1 MLHYITQY
9 MDAEMTELRNKM
21 AIAVQKEAKLSS
33 SYFLIFII
41 QNIPLINV
49 LLNTGCFNSIHCT
62 TL

>member
-33 SYFLIFII
+33 FL
-41 QNIPLINV
+41 
-49 LLNTGCFNSIHCT
+49 
-62 TL
+62 